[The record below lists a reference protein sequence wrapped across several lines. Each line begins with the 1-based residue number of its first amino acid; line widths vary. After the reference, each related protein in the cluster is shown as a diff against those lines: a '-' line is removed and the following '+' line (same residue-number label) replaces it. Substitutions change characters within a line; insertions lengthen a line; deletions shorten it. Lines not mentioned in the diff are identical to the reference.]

1 MNADKCCIWNM
12 GADKLCSP
20 LQTHTKKGNAG
31 KKWTHTPIW
40 AFGDKLESYWKDTYK
55 ESKKNS
61 SHCMEEK
68 LVRNVFSPSA
78 ALMKSRDL

>member
-1 MNADKCCIWNM
+1 MLTSAAFEMWVKISFVLLFKHTHKRKWWKKMNSN
-12 GADKLCSP
+12 P
-20 LQTHTKKGNAG
+20 V
-31 KKWTHTPIW
+31 W

-61 SHCMEEK
+61 SYCMEEK

>member
-1 MNADKCCIWNM
+1 MNS
-12 GADKLCSP
+12 SP
-20 LQTHTKKGNAG
+20 V
-31 KKWTHTPIW
+31 W